1 MLFFSS
7 LSFSETKKAEK
18 LDKIADSYSRC
29 INAAI
34 GNFKTDEQT
43 QKGMKKLF
51 GTLIKNIETMLELEL
66 NRKTK
71 NSRFLNMD
79 KKILTGY
86 LLAKFVEPD
95 EVFLVEKIDLKRKSV
110 AKIRR
115 VLLNGREVN
124 QGFGKDSIVMLYITC
139 SRNKPGTRLKPG
151 GAFLIK
157 YNKFIF

>member
-1 MLFFSS
+1 MRTFKYICLLAMLFFSS

-66 NRKTK
+66 NRKNAKTQD
-71 NSRFLNMD
+71 FLNMVED

-95 EVFLVEKIDLKRKSV
+95 EVFLSEKNRLKKKISGQNQEGI
-110 AKIRR
+110 AKWKK
-115 VLLNGREVN
+115 VN
-124 QGFGKDSIVMLYITC
+124 QGLWQRFNCDAIYYL
-139 SRNKPGTRLKPG
+139 LKE
-151 GAFLIK
+151 
-157 YNKFIF
+157 